1 MAGISY
7 DVLLEAYVDIMVHAF
22 FIWIGLHVETYGWM
36 IGTCFME
43 DLAYMYGTHHFV
55 VLVHS
60 STLIYGIT

>member
-60 STLIYGIT
+60 STLMYGIT